1 MTSKLPGV
9 PRLVNGP
16 LPPDPPSSAGRRARY
31 YPAMTEV
38 YGHSEPEPLSQV
50 SDLRGTPVVD
60 VEGAGVGSVF
70 GALAEVNSGLIRYID
85 VAIDRAPKHVLV
97 PIGHARVDRAE
108 GGARMKLRAATLED
122 LDAVPTYDPAEGSVD
137 EPFER
142 SVLSSLGRLFYGE
155 RYYAHPSYDHNGL
168 YAGEHPIVRT
178 GEALVPSTD
187 PLATG
192 LVPLRSLGGYRIAD
206 GAPDVRGWNVVTA
219 DGTVAGTVGDL
230 IVDTNAE
237 TIRYLV
243 ISTADEAPALVPIGY
258 SRVDRKT
265 QSVQLPVLVQDDLRA
280 LRVYIEGEPVSRAA
294 ENAVRTTLEELL
306 SGSRRF
312 DRPDFTKDARG

>member
-1 MTSKLPGV
+1 
-9 PRLVNGP
+9 
-16 LPPDPPSSAGRRARY
+16 
-31 YPAMTEV
+31 MTEV
-38 YGHSEPEPLSQV
+38 FAHQDPEPLSQV

-60 VEGAGVGSVF
+60 VEGSAIGSVF

-85 VAIDRAPKHVLV
+85 VAIDQKPKHVLV

-108 GGARMKLRAATLED
+108 GGARMKLRAATLDD

-178 GEALVPSTD
+178 GEQALPDAD
-187 PLATG
+187 PQATG
-192 LVPLRSLGGYRIAD
+192 LVPLRSLPGYRIAD
-206 GAPDVRGWNVVTA
+206 GAPDVRGWRVVA
-219 DGTVAGTVGDL
+219 LDGTEVGSVGDL
-230 IVDTNAE
+230 VVDTAAE

-243 ISTADEAPALVPIGY
+243 ISGGDQPAALVPIGY
-258 SRVDRKT
+258 SRVDRDGER
-265 QSVQLPVLVQDDLRA
+265 VQLPVLMPEDLTS
-280 LRVYIEGEPVSRAA
+280 LRIYTEGEPVSRVI
-294 ENAVRTTLEELL
+294 ENTVRTTLEELL
-306 SGSRRF
+306 SGPRRF
-312 DRPDFTKDARG
+312 DRADFSGTHRH